1 MIFLEIMV
9 YSKLEDI
16 LIEDWT
22 WRKKEIS
29 DLILIAEKEESKVL
43 LKSIILLLYAHWEGY
58 IKKTSKSYLKYVVD
72 NKHKVSDLTEN
83 FRAICL
89 KGLSKEVLKSSSTL
103 NISNEM
109 KLISKFNELGGL
121 KLNKIIQIDID
132 SDRDKSLIDTHDNL
146 NPSVFRNIHEIIGL
160 SYKKQYEAREKF
172 IENHLLANRNSIG
185 HGSKDLL
192 LAEDFDLEIMSI
204 KKMRDIII
212 SIIENFR
219 DEILE
224 YSRESYFLQSNLSKT
239 TDFLELMENKL
250 EASFKE
256 IDTRYKV

>member
-1 MIFLEIMV
+1 MN
-9 YSKLEDI
+9 YKKLEDT

-29 DLILIAEKEESKVL
+29 DLILIAEKEENLVL

-58 IKKTSKSYLKYVVD
+58 IKKTSKSYLKFIAD
-72 NKHKVSDLTEN
+72 NKFKISDLTEN
-83 FRAICL
+83 FKAISL
-89 KGLSKEVLKSSSTL
+89 KALSKEVLNSSNTL
-103 NISNEM
+103 N
-109 KLISKFNELGGL
+109 LANELRLIL
-121 KLNKIIQIDID
+121 KYSKLHDYTF
-132 SDRDKSLIDTHDNL
+132 DKLMKVNVDNDLEKGLIDTHDNL
-146 NPSVFRNIHEIIGL
+146 NPTVFKNILEIIGL

-185 HGSKDLL
+185 HGNKELL
-192 LAEDFDLEIMSI
+192 IGEEFELDIISI
-204 KKMRDIII
+204 KKLRDVVV

-224 YSRESYFLQSNLSKT
+224 YSKENYFLQSNIKKSEL
-239 TDFLELMENKL
+239 FLETMEDKL

-256 IDTRYKV
+256 IESRYKI

>member
-1 MIFLEIMV
+1 MNILGTMT
-9 YSKLEDI
+9 YSKLEDLI
-16 LIEDWT
+16 IEDWT

-29 DLILIAEKEESKVL
+29 DLILIAEKEENKVL

-58 IKKTSKSYLKYVVD
+58 IKKTSKSYIKYVVD
-72 NKHKVSDLTEN
+72 NKHKISDLTQN

-89 KGLSKEVLKSSSTL
+89 KGLSSEVLKSSSTL

-109 KLISKFNELGGL
+109 KLISRFNELDGIP
-121 KLNKIIQIDID
+121 LNKIIKIDLD
-132 SDRDKSLIDTHDNL
+132 NNKDKSLINTHDNL

-185 HGSKDLL
+185 HGSKELQ
-192 LAEDFDLEIMSI
+192 LAEGFDLEIISI

-224 YSRESYFLQSNLSKT
+224 YSREAYFLQSNLDKT
-239 TDFLELMENKL
+239 TNFLEIMENKL

-256 IDTRYKV
+256 IETRYKV